1 MIDAFSNVTNPTIL
15 SAVGEIFRASMLD
28 FVYQHNPTS
37 RTLNGSASTVGTFDP
52 AHPGAGR
59 MQIQM
64 LEEMGMRGVLAPH
77 LFLSNAG
84 GNRLLGCIVELVG
97 RIIE

>member
-1 MIDAFSNVTNPTIL
+1 
-15 SAVGEIFRASMLD
+15 MLD

-37 RTLNGSASTVGTFDP
+37 RTLNGSASTLGTFDP
-52 AHPGAGR
+52 STLGASR
-59 MQIQM
+59 IQLQI

-77 LFLSNAG
+77 IFLSGAG
-84 GNRLLGCIVELVG
+84 GNRLLGCIVDLVG

>member
-1 MIDAFSNVTNPTIL
+1 MNPTIL

-37 RTLNGSASTVGTFDP
+37 RTLNGSVSTVGTFDP
-52 AHPGAGR
+52 SVVGASR
-59 MQIQM
+59 IQLQL

-77 LFLSNAG
+77 MFPSGVG
-84 GNRLLGCIVELVG
+84 GNRLLGCIVELLG